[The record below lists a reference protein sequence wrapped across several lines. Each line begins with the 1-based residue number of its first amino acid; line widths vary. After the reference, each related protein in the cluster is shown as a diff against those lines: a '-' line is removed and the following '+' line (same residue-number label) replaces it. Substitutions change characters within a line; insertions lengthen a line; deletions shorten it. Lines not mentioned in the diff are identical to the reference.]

1 MKAVRG
7 IHVTL
12 GEYHLKQKEPYP
24 SQEFRVTRAA
34 VHPKF
39 QFSPAADRSVWLRD
53 AAAAVGQRR
62 RPRRRTT
69 KTNANSTVY
78 E

>member
-1 MKAVRG
+1 MPRLSKAVRG

-34 VHPKF
+34 VHPNF
-39 QFSPAADRSVWLRD
+39 QFSPAADRF
-53 AAAAVGQRR
+53 G
-62 RPRRRTT
+62 
-69 KTNANSTVY
+69 
-78 E
+78 

>member
-1 MKAVRG
+1 MKRSKIANRLRQAVRG

-39 QFSPAADRSVWLRD
+39 QFSPAADRF
-53 AAAAVGQRR
+53 G
-62 RPRRRTT
+62 
-69 KTNANSTVY
+69 
-78 E
+78 